1 MKILL
6 LIFGI
11 TLFGCSW
18 TSKSEKESSISKNY
32 SFQNIEQENPK
43 KANKSIDS
51 LLRFDQLETGKRT
64 LYTGGGTNDN
74 GETKTNGIYIKKVAD
89 NLIEYSYSQLI
100 NWKKEF
106 DENGKAELTSIS
118 DSIIT
123 IKELKEP
130 AYKFI
135 DSENDIIIYVTKNER
150 INITKAKVFNKAG
163 KQISEL
169 MYNK

>member
-11 TLFGCSW
+11 TFFGCSW
-18 TSKSEKESSISKNY
+18 TSKSEKESSITKNY

-43 KANKSIDS
+43 KVKQRIDS

-64 LYTGGGTNDN
+64 LYTGGGKTDN
-74 GETKTNGIYIKKVAD
+74 GETKTNGIYIKKVTD

-106 DENGKAELTSIS
+106 DKNGRAELTSIS

-130 AYKFI
+130 SYKFI
-135 DSENDIIIYVTKNER
+135 DSENEIIIYVTKNER

>member
-6 LIFGI
+6 LIFGTTFFI
-11 TLFGCSW
+11 CSW
-18 TSKSEKESSISKNY
+18 TSKSEKELTVSKNY
-32 SFQNIEQENPK
+32 LLSNIEKEKTK
-43 KANKSIDS
+43 KTKLKNDS
-51 LLRFDQLETGKRT
+51 LLMFDQLEIGKRII
-64 LYTGGGTNDN
+64 YTGRGKTKN
-74 GETKTNGIYIKKVAD
+74 GDTRTNGIYIKKIAD
-89 NLIEYSYSQLI
+89 NQIEYSYSQLI

-106 DENGKAELTSIS
+106 KKNGKAELTSIS
-118 DSIIT
+118 DSIFT
-123 IKELKEP
+123 IKELKEC

-150 INITKAKVFNKAG
+150 INITKSKVFNKIG

>member
-18 TSKSEKESSISKNY
+18 TSKPEKKSSISENY
-32 SFQNIEQENPK
+32 SFQNVKQENPK
-43 KANKSIDS
+43 KTKQAIDS
-51 LLRFDQLETGKRT
+51 ILRFDQLEIGKRT
-64 LYTGGGTNDN
+64 LYTGGGKTDR
-74 GETKTNGIYIKKVAD
+74 GETKINGIYIKKIAD
-89 NLIEYSYSQLI
+89 NKIEYSYSQLI

-106 DENGKAELTSIS
+106 DKNGIAELTSIS
-118 DSIIT
+118 DSILT

-130 AYKFI
+130 TYMFI
-135 DSENDIIIYVTKNER
+135 DFENDIIIYVTKNER